1 MDPLIMAAIAG
12 AQAIEQA
19 QQAKKLQEAEA
30 AKTAYSPWTNMQAAM
45 VKTPNNPFIEAA
57 GGYVKGMEYDDAKKE
72 KQMQQDYLGK
82 RMAYMDRQ
90 EAGQQLTDYNKA
102 NPNAWMEMDKV
113 MGVKTI
119 GGK

>member
-1 MDPLIMAAIAG
+1 MAPLIMAAIAG

-30 AKTAYSPWTNMQAAM
+30 AKTAYSPWTGMQSAM

-57 GGYVKGMEYDDAKKE
+57 GGYVKGMEYDDAKRE
-72 KQMQQDYLGK
+72 KQMQEDYLGK
-82 RMAYMDRQ
+82 RMAWMDM
-90 EAGQQLTDYNKA
+90 QQMKGGLD
-102 NPNAWMEMDKV
+102 PNTLAMLDQGT
-113 MGVKTI
+113 GVKII